1 MIYIPADLVLLL
13 SAFGV
18 QHWSFTKAKC
28 QFLCTKWALRK
39 WMLNFLFDNPSSV
52 LAFLRRRPA
61 LLLFTHMHGM
71 YTQWISQALFFYHI
85 WKWTFHQK
93 MIFIIHYSVHF
104 LATPPSKYPPAP
116 KNKTLLTMMKRMQSG
131 AWKRCSIYHPKKS
144 VQLLENGWHLSSLE
158 KPVGIHLKKDATL
171 RDIYPFWFI
180 FILVKSQSLWLK
192 SPFCW
197 FCLKM
202 GCPPNSI
209 WCFSITSTQ
218 PGL

>member
-71 YTQWISQALFFYHI
+71 YTQWISQALFFLSHMEMNI
-85 WKWTFHQK
+85 SSKRWSSSFTIAFTFWRLHPQ
-93 MIFIIHYSVHF
+93 
-104 LATPPSKYPPAP
+104 KYPPAP

-192 SPFCW
+192 SPF
-197 FCLKM
+197 LLILSENGM
-202 GCPPNSI
+202 PPK
-209 WCFSITSTQ
+209 
-218 PGL
+218 